1 MMLMNKTFRGM
12 TLIEMTAV
20 VVVTGIIALGMTVG
34 TRGVLLHYQT
44 DHVRQDLRQYG
55 NNIMREIVKEL
66 NIAQRVE
73 VDGLNGFS
81 RIKLYQIYNDLTPSM
96 TISCHQTNGVQ
107 FNYNNPADGTLKLP
121 SFGAYRNDGQRN
133 VWVKDF
139 VVTTEPGSN
148 PGLTMFKQS
157 YLHLELTVAMDQ
169 DVFINGQTTS
179 EDHYFHRGVFLSY
192 PFIMKKL
199 TNDQSDIS

>member
-1 MMLMNKTFRGM
+1 M

-66 NIAQRVE
+66 NLAQRVE

-107 FNYNNPADGTLKLP
+107 FNYNNPVDGTLKLP

-139 VVTTEPGSN
+139 VVTAEPGSN

-179 EDHYFHRGVFLSY
+179 EDHYFHRGVFLSF

-199 TNDQSDIS
+199 TNDQSAIS